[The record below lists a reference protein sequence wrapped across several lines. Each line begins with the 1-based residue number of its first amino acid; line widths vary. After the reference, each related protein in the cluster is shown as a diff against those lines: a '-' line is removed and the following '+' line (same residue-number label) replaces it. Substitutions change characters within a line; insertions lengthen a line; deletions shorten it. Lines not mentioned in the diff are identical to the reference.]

1 MLQPTVCFSRAIL
14 RREMDT
20 AYDWEATRDSM
31 TGTDGDEQQ
40 RLWTPWRM
48 RYVGGERR
56 STPPGMSIF
65 SAIAAD
71 PAHDAEN
78 FVLHRGAR
86 AFVMM
91 NLYPYNTGHC
101 MVIPYRQVATLDAL
115 DDGEMIEIGLILPW
129 LTRVLQTTLRC
140 DGLNLGLN
148 LGAVAGAGVAEHLH
162 WHVVP
167 RWQGDANFMPIVA
180 KTTVM
185 PELLPDTFGKLRATM
200 VRDPAPML
208 GILATPPV
216 PQAGGVLFHDNQI
229 VLRRASD
236 GAFVFPKGHVE
247 EGESREET
255 AIREAMEETGL
266 AACIAAPLGTSV
278 FPFKGKTR
286 HVNWFLMDVTGETE
300 AWQVHRGKDAFLFSP
315 ADAAT
320 KLAHDESRE
329 LLHRAVAARAR
340 RSED

>member
-1 MLQPTVCFSRAIL
+1 MS
-14 RREMDT
+14 E
-20 AYDWEATRDSM
+20 
-31 TGTDGDEQQ
+31 TDGDEQQ

-48 RYVGGERR
+48 NYVGGERR
-56 STPPGMSIF
+56 PTPPGMSIF

-78 FVLHRGAR
+78 FVLYRGVR
-86 AFVMM
+86 AFVVM

-101 MVIPYRQVATLDAL
+101 MVVPYRQVATLDAL
-115 DDGEMIEIGLILPW
+115 DDGEMTEIGLLLPW
-129 LTRVLQTTLRC
+129 LTRVLRATLRC

-185 PELLPDTFGKLRATM
+185 PELLPDTYAKLRATM
-200 VRDPAPML
+200 GRDPAPML
-208 GILATPPV
+208 GILATPPT
-216 PQAGGVLFHDNQI
+216 PQAGGVIFHGDRV
-229 VLRRASD
+229 VLRRAND

-247 EGESREET
+247 EGESREGT

-266 AACIAAPLGTSV
+266 AAHVVAPLGTHL
-278 FPFKGKTR
+278 FPYKGKMR
-286 HVNWFLMDVTGETE
+286 HVTWFLMETTAE
-300 AWQVHRGKDAFLFSP
+300 TDDFAAHLGKDTFLLSP
-315 ADAAT
+315 TDAAT

-329 LLHRAVAARAR
+329 LLRRAVARRAM
-340 RSED
+340 SAEC

>member
-1 MLQPTVCFSRAIL
+1 MSRLEPRTRPRAIL
-14 RREMDT
+14 LPREGCGTGAGSDDGFGVRVRDSGNPRAGEFDVRVSGAEEDSSSNPESTRERREP
-20 AYDWEATRDSM
+20 SGPH
-31 TGTDGDEQQ
+31 GTSNPQ

-56 STPPGMSIF
+56 PTPPGVSIF

-86 AFVMM
+86 AFVVM

-101 MVIPYRQVATLDAL
+101 MVVPYRQVATLDAL
-115 DDGEMIEIGLILPW
+115 DAGEMTEIGLLLPW

-162 WHVVP
+162 WHIVP

-185 PELLPDTFGKLRATM
+185 PELLPDTYAKLRATM
-200 VRDPAPML
+200 ERDPAPML

-216 PQAGGVLFHDNQI
+216 PQAGGVIFHGEQSSCGGRATARSSSQRGMW
-229 VLRRASD
+229 RRANHWRRRRSARQWRKR
-236 GAFVFPKGHVE
+236 GSCP
-247 EGESREET
+247 
-255 AIREAMEETGL
+255 
-266 AACIAAPLGTSV
+266 
-278 FPFKGKTR
+278 
-286 HVNWFLMDVTGETE
+286 
-300 AWQVHRGKDAFLFSP
+300 HR
-315 ADAAT
+315 
-320 KLAHDESRE
+320 R
-329 LLHRAVAARAR
+329 AARHASLPVQGR
-340 RSED
+340 RCATSLGSSWT

>member
-1 MLQPTVCFSRAIL
+1 VWHH
-14 RREMDT
+14 
-20 AYDWEATRDSM
+20 WEATRDSM
-31 TGTDGDEQQ
+31 TEMDEDEQQ

-56 STPPGMSIF
+56 PTPPGVSIF

-71 PAHDAEN
+71 PAHDAQN
-78 FVLHRGAR
+78 FVLHRGTR
-86 AFVMM
+86 AFVVM

-101 MVIPYRQVATLDAL
+101 MVVPYRQVAALDAL
-115 DDGEMIEIGLILPW
+115 DEGEMIEIGLLLPW
-129 LTRVLQTTLRC
+129 LTRLLQITLRC

-185 PELLPDTFGKLRATM
+185 PELLPDTYAKLRDTM
-200 VRDPAPML
+200 VRDPAPTL

-216 PQAGGVLFHDNQI
+216 PQAGGVIFYDGQI
-229 VLRRASD
+229 VLRRAND

-247 EGESREET
+247 EGESREAT
-255 AIREAMEETGL
+255 AIREALEETGL
-266 AACIAAPLGTSV
+266 TAHVVVPLGTHL
-278 FPFKGKTR
+278 FPFKGEMR
-286 HVNWFLMDVTGETE
+286 HVTWFLMEATDETE
-300 AWQVHRGKDAFLFSP
+300 TWQTHLGKDTFLLSP
-315 ADAAT
+315 TDAAA
-320 KLAHDESRE
+320 KLAHDESRT
-329 LLHRAVAARAR
+329 LLDRAVAVRALNMDR
-340 RSED
+340 